1 MSHTIYYYPK
11 QTAAKTE
18 YREINEN
25 EMAWLKTELIRYLSI
40 MAERDL
46 RSDTDNKWILDQFWH
61 KRTDKIHKGK
71 YNEKYRQNTP
81 CSLIGGL
88 VNNLIFGSQ
97 RDLTDKQMEDI
108 EYISM
113 ALSTIHTVQQIRF
126 QIKSFEDF

>member
-1 MSHTIYYYPK
+1 MSRIIPYFPK

-18 YREINEN
+18 YREIHDDDMN
-25 EMAWLKTELIRYLSI
+25 WLKSELIRYLSI

-46 RSDTDNKWILDQFWH
+46 RSDSDNKWILNQFWH
-61 KRTDKIHKGK
+61 ARTDKLHKGK
-71 YNEKYRQNTP
+71 YAEKFRQNTP
-81 CSLIGGL
+81 CSLVGGL

-113 ALSTIHTVQQIRF
+113 ALATIHDIDPIRF
-126 QIKSFEDF
+126 QLRFFS

>member
-1 MSHTIYYYPK
+1 
-11 QTAAKTE
+11 
-18 YREINEN
+18 
-25 EMAWLKTELIRYLSI
+25 

-46 RSDTDNKWILDQFWH
+46 RSDSDNKWILNQFWH

-71 YNEKYRQNTP
+71 TGDSYRQNTP

-113 ALSTIHTVQQIRF
+113 ALASIHTVDPIRF
-126 QIKSFEDF
+126 QIGFF